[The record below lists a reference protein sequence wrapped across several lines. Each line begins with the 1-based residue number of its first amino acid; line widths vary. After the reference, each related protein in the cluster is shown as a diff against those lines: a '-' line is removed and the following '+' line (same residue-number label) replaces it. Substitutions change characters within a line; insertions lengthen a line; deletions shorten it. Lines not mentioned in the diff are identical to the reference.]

1 MFIKVICLAAL
12 ATGLVEAADVN
23 ANYLH
28 PKAYAEYPP
37 RSGSSEFNTSG
48 RPVRYEL
55 SGGTVRVVFEDLK
68 KFAIRPHVQVSTRA
82 LSSTAQQTCGA
93 VLEPSGDDLV
103 AVVSCMSANRSSTPE
118 ITVLIVDETTDAA
131 YMTLSRCE
139 GVSDP
144 YSGCGVQHSRWSSAI
159 YPMRVVDMSNGRWH
173 VFLKLDDPKA
183 FWYSSP
189 VALVTPV
196 SSQVA
201 CEIFSVGS
209 KHQREDEFGIEV
221 DCRATGGQSVGGTAP
236 RPAINMGFHLLVI
249 PRSARTGYLM
259 SDPSGKAMFA
269 TNNWGQLQLTKLS
282 TGRYRV
288 TFKSLAYD
296 WPDNGIVLVESHGTG
311 LEGCSLVDVQ
321 RIPSHDVQIDVSC
334 RKVNGDLIDSAF
346 SVVGTSRH

>member
-1 MFIKVICLAAL
+1 MFLKAICLAAIAV
-12 ATGLVEAADVN
+12 ATVQSADVN

-68 KFAIRPHVQVSTRA
+68 KFVIRPHVQVSTRA

-93 VLEPSGDDLV
+93 TLDTSGDDLV
-103 AVVSCMSANRSSTPE
+103 AVVSCMAANRSSTPE

-131 YMTLSRCE
+131 YMTLTRCE
-139 GVSDP
+139 GSSDP
-144 YSGCGVQHSRWSSAI
+144 YSGCGVQHSRWSSAT
-159 YPMRVVDMSNGRWH
+159 YPMRVINMNNGRWH
-173 VFLKLDDPKA
+173 VFFKLDNPKT

-189 VALVTPV
+189 VALVTPIA
-196 SSQVA
+196 SQVA

-209 KHQREDEFGIEV
+209 KHQREDEFGVEV
-221 DCRATGGQSVGGTAP
+221 DCRATGGQFVGGTTP
-236 RPAINMGFHLLVI
+236 PPTINMGFHLLVI

-259 SDPSGKAMFA
+259 SDPSGNSMFA
-269 TNNWGQLQLTKLS
+269 TNNWGQLQLTKLG

-296 WPDNGIVLVESHGTG
+296 WSDNGTILVESHGSG

-321 RIPSHDVQIDVSC
+321 RIPSYDVQIDVSC
-334 RKVNGDLIDSAF
+334 RKLSGELSDSAF
-346 SVVGTSRH
+346 SLMGTSRH